1 MVFAIECVAASA
13 SRSAL
18 MKTETLS
25 QKFSDLTSATTK
37 FTGNGDDIIGG
48 SFFAIRGSGSEPV
61 RYGCLAH
68 LNAPDAGHGVRDGT
82 DGRYTQI

>member
-1 MVFAIECVAASA
+1 MVFAKSWSTIGRSFCSTYSGEKPLFSAARRIS
-13 SRSAL
+13 
-18 MKTETLS
+18 
-25 QKFSDLTSATTK
+25 
-37 FTGNGDDIIGG
+37 DDIIGG